1 MYGVVSETSGDT
13 FYVDVEG
20 QDVRVYVKESTGI
33 DKPSMRVGYYVKVTG
48 IVSLYKDSYRVLP
61 RFADDILV
69 SKEPFEKVLGVMVLP
84 KTGAYSILGTWFMVL
99 ALGLVS
105 LEISTILKESS

>member
-1 MYGVVSETSGDT
+1 
-13 FYVDVEG
+13 
-20 QDVRVYVKESTGI
+20 
-33 DKPSMRVGYYVKVTG
+33 
-48 IVSLYKDSYRVLP
+48 
-61 RFADDILV
+61 
-69 SKEPFEKVLGVMVLP
+69 MVLP